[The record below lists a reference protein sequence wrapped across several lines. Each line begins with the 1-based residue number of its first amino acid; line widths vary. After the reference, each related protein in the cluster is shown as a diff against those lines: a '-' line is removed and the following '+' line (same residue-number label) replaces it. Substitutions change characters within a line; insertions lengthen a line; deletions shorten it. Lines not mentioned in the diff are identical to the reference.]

1 MDTHMHHRKDSQFVR
16 VPCKQLGSRMFH
28 AVPGTSPHLAHP
40 CTSCTSLHILTL
52 LIMAYLTNERDSKG
66 VHDHSPSPKLAMKV
80 GLWETG
86 PALLQTPLGHF
97 LGILL
102 NLGMARNIL
111 EKKKDRSA
119 KNWERIEAQCHGLRL
134 EHMSTQYNISAEV
147 YRD

>member
-1 MDTHMHHRKDSQFVR
+1 M
-16 VPCKQLGSRMFH
+16 
-28 AVPGTSPHLAHP
+28 
-40 CTSCTSLHILTL
+40 HILTL

-111 EKKKDRSA
+111 EKKKIDQPKIESASKRSVTGCGS
-119 KNWERIEAQCHGLRL
+119 N
-134 EHMSTQYNISAEV
+134 T
-147 YRD
+147 